1 MKRILLLAICLFT
14 GAFTLSAQQTIY
26 IIDNETVENFD
37 GSQLKGKTI
46 KDYKISTTGTGRN
59 AVTIHSI
66 STSKQTSIYSFS
78 GTFPQ
83 YDLDSLMSVF
93 RFTPDSFQIP
103 DVSKYIQ
110 KVPKKI
116 VYVVDGVKY
125 ENVLSPF
132 EAVSPTDIKNITVL
146 KNGSPEQLQYGEN
159 CTVIVI
165 ETSKK
170 RRNN

>member
-1 MKRILLLAICLFT
+1 MKKIIILSLCLFL
-14 GAFTLSAQQTIY
+14 GALTLSAQQTIY
-26 IIDNETVENFD
+26 VIDNETVQNFD

-46 KDYKISTTGTGRN
+46 KDYKISTTGTGKN
-59 AVTIHSI
+59 AVTVHSI
-66 STSKQTSIYSFS
+66 STSKQPSIYSFS

-83 YDLDSLMSVF
+83 FDLDSLMSVY

-103 DVSKYIQ
+103 DVSKYIE
-110 KVPKKI
+110 KIHRKI

-125 ENVLSPF
+125 EDVLSPF
-132 EAVSPTDIKNITVL
+132 DAVSPTDIKNITVL
-146 KNGSPEQLQYGEN
+146 KDGSPEQLKYGEN

>member
-46 KDYKISTTGTGRN
+46 TDYKISTTGTGRN

-93 RFTPDSFQIP
+93 RFSP

-125 ENVLSPF
+125 EDVLSPF
-132 EAVSPTDIKNITVL
+132 KAVSPTDIKNITVL
-146 KNGSPEQLQYGEN
+146 KDGSPEQLQYGDN